1 MDGQRQGGQAMLP
14 AGLDSDWINSWTE
27 SLSMVPLTLAV
38 KMDENEEKTE
48 QEVYR
53 FPSDIMACKQSNSQ
67 THTNCVAAVAESTAL
82 VSSSTQYSLSH

>member
-38 KMDENEEKTE
+38 KMDENEEKTVTFMDHPDFRHSLVLHE
-48 QEVYR
+48 R
-53 FPSDIMACKQSNSQ
+53 GLLFFALFFWFPVK
-67 THTNCVAAVAESTAL
+67 
-82 VSSSTQYSLSH
+82 